1 MNRFNPHL
9 PRLPR
14 LPLAAFRRRALLR
27 AVFLAL
33 LAGSAF
39 LVLQLLTDERQRLQ
53 RAYEAGFR
61 GQLDVLAERLRHP
74 SGQLALRNAD
84 RPADTAQGSVPLRLP
99 FGAIDFD
106 DPAKA
111 ERAVEMSGCAQRHA
125 DGSEACIAVGQRA
138 SAGAFVYAVVRLQAG
153 PLLGRTPGQTAL
165 DEVHRAQVL
174 LTHAGQ
180 RQRWLAPLELLS
192 ERRGQL
198 AGFATDAD
206 ALDPRARPD
215 RDFRGWLWQE
225 PACVQDG
232 DDPTTCARRT
242 LLTLRVPVAAWRE
255 AARAGAAW
263 PPADLPQLRVAV
275 QLLGP
280 DPQRGLLFDSLR
292 PGASPAPGVQDL
304 AASLQA
310 GELLTVFAAQGEAPI
325 ARVQGPAPAGQ
336 AAYPWLTRL
345 IRRLPAARLE
355 GPLQAEATLPSG
367 HRLRL
372 EGDLKSVDRTLSA
385 TATRYAGYFGGL
397 AGAIALAWLI
407 VEIGLL
413 RRMAQLT
420 RRANALTLQL
430 QRAPDQLP
438 PLDVDDLKGRD
449 ELGILAGTLS
459 ELLGRAREHLRGEQL
474 RAHQEREQ
482 WQAVGHEIM
491 SPLQSLLALHGAEDD
506 ASRRYL
512 LRMQAAL
519 NLLYGQAS
527 VGEALTQAQV
537 QRERLD
543 LADFLRQVAANAPYA
558 GIEQVVAEGCEAPCE
573 VLADALKLEDA
584 LTHLLTNAQRYRVA
598 GTPIVLRLSTTE
610 DSALVEVHN
619 QGPTID
625 PARLAT
631 LFELGAGD
639 AEGPTHRGQGLF
651 IARGY
656 LAKMGGAIA
665 VRNADGGVIFTL
677 SLPRAT

>member
-1 MNRFNPHL
+1 VNRFNQHL

-27 AVFLAL
+27 AVFLLL

-111 ERAVEMSGCAQRHA
+111 ERAVEMSGCAQRHP

-153 PLLGRTPGQTAL
+153 PLQGRTPGQTAL
-165 DEVHRAQVL
+165 DGVHRAQVL
-174 LTHAGQ
+174 LTHGGQ
-180 RQRWLAPLELLS
+180 RQRWLALELLS

-198 AGFATDAD
+198 AGFATQGDE
-206 ALDPRARPD
+206 LDPRARPD

-232 DDPTTCARRT
+232 DDPATCARRT

-263 PPADLPQLRVAV
+263 PPADLGQLRVAV

-280 DPQRGLLFDSLR
+280 DPNSGLLFDSQR
-292 PGASPAPGVQDL
+292 ASASPAPAVADL
-304 AASLQA
+304 AANLQA
-310 GELLTVFAAQGEAPI
+310 GELLTVFPPQGDAPI
-325 ARVQGPAPAGQ
+325 ARVQGPAATDQ

-372 EGDLKSVDRTLSA
+372 TGDLRSVDRTLSA
-385 TATRYAGYFGGL
+385 TATRFGRYFGGL

-459 ELLGRAREHLRGEQL
+459 ELLARAREHLRGEQL

-491 SPLQSLLALHGAEDD
+491 SPLQSLLALHGGEDD

-527 VGEALTQAQV
+527 VGEALTQAQM

-558 GIEQVVAEGCEAPCE
+558 GIEGVLAEGCEGLCE
-573 VLADALKLEDA
+573 VYADALKLEDA
-584 LTHLLTNAQRYRVA
+584 LTHLLTNAQRYRLA
-598 GTPIVLRLSTTE
+598 DTPITLRLSATPE
-610 DSALVEVHN
+610 AAQVEVHN

-625 PARLAT
+625 TARLGT

-651 IARGY
+651 MARGY
-656 LAKMGGAIA
+656 LAKMGGAIE
-665 VRNADGGVIFTL
+665 VRNVADGVVFTL
-677 SLPRAT
+677 TLPSVH

>member
-1 MNRFNPHL
+1 MNRLQQRL

-27 AVFLAL
+27 AVFLL
-33 LAGSAF
+33 LLLGSG
-39 LVLQLLTDERQRLQ
+39 LLGLQLLTDERQRLQ
-53 RAYEAGFR
+53 RAYEAAFR
-61 GQLDVLAERLRHP
+61 GQLDVLVERLRHP

-84 RPADTAQGSVPLRLP
+84 RPGDDAEGSVPLRLP
-99 FGAIDFD
+99 CGAIDFD

-111 ERAVEMSGCAQRHA
+111 ERAVEMSGCAQRHP
-125 DGSEACIAVGQRA
+125 DGTEACVAVGQRA

-153 PLLGRTPGQTAL
+153 PLHGRIAGQTVL
-165 DEVHRAQVL
+165 DGVHRAQVL

-180 RQRWLAPLELLS
+180 RQRWLAPLELIS
-192 ERRGQL
+192 ERSGQL
-198 AGFATDAD
+198 AGFVTEGDT
-206 ALDPRARPD
+206 LDLRARPD

-225 PACVQDG
+225 PACIQDG
-232 DDPTTCARRT
+232 DNPADCRRRT

-255 AARAGAAW
+255 VARTGAVW
-263 PPADLPQLRVAV
+263 PPPDLAKLRVAV

-280 DPQRGLLFDSLR
+280 DPSTGLLFDSLR
-292 PGASPAPGVQDL
+292 PDASPAPSLLDL
-304 AASLQA
+304 ADSLQP
-310 GELLTVFAAQGEAPI
+310 GELLSVFAPKHEAPI
-325 ARVQGPAPAGQ
+325 GRVQGPQASSQ

-355 GPLQAEATLPSG
+355 GPLQAEATLASG
-367 HRLRL
+367 HRLQL
-372 EGDLKSVDRTLSA
+372 NGDLRSVDRTLSA
-385 TATRYAGYFGGL
+385 TATRFASYFVGL
-397 AGAIALAWLI
+397 ASAIALAWLI

-413 RRMAQLT
+413 HRMALLT

-438 PLDVDDLKGRD
+438 PLDVEDLKGRD

-459 ELLGRAREHLRGEQL
+459 ELLARAREHLRVEQV

-491 SPLQSLLALHGAEDD
+491 SPLQSLLALHAADD
-506 ASRRYL
+506 GSRRYL

-527 VGEALTQAQV
+527 VGEAMTLAQV

-543 LADFLRQVAANAPYA
+543 LADFLLQVAANAPYA
-558 GIEQVVAEGCEAPCE
+558 GIEQVSATGCHAPCE
-573 VLADALKLEDA
+573 VYADALKLEDA
-584 LTHLLTNAQRYRVA
+584 LTHLLTNAQRYRLPGSVI
-598 GTPIVLRLSTTE
+598 TLHLRS
-610 DSALVEVHN
+610 DADAAHIEVHN
-619 QGPTID
+619 FGPNID
-625 PARLAT
+625 PIRLST
-631 LFELGAGD
+631 LFELGSGD

-656 LAKMGGAIA
+656 LAKMGGSIT
-665 VRNADGGVIFTL
+665 VSNTADGVCFEL
-677 SLPRAT
+677 MLPKAG